1 MNLLWCVFTAGIL
14 LDLLDEPRSA
24 PVSSSSPL
32 IVFLHEHYCL
42 LDLDEERI
50 ELRVQT
56 RRTTATSPKTLL
68 DVGRIRIGARLIA
81 DCTSQPLAHQVEGL
95 RSFRLSDVG
104 DDVGLEQFTDL
115 VGAVGVEVLD
125 PLHGAPP

>member
-1 MNLLWCVFTAGIL
+1 MNITVFLTL
-14 LDLLDEPRSA
+14 TKS
-24 PVSSSSPL
+24 VSSSASRRGAQRHVAEDEDL
-32 IVFLHEHYCL
+32 I
-42 LDLDEERI
+42 
-50 ELRVQT
+50 
-56 RRTTATSPKTLL
+56 

-125 PLHGAPP
+125 PLQQRRPDRSLIGAFFGAGWGGEGAGERH